1 MPNFTSRV
9 RIDAPLE
16 TVFDF
21 ATDLEKA
28 RSWMPQITRIERL
41 DQGPLRAGSRF
52 RETRRIGKRE
62 ATAVIQVSAHERPS
76 VHRASS
82 SALGVQCEY
91 EFRFLP
97 DGESTTVELIASAQG
112 RWFGKLLAPMFLK
125 MIQKEDGEMLE
136 RLKVAVEGQA
146 IPA

>member
-16 TVFDF
+16 AVFDY
-21 ATDLEKA
+21 ATDFETT
-28 RSWMPQITRIERL
+28 STWMPQITRIERL
-41 DQGPLRAGSRF
+41 DEGPLRAGSRF

-62 ATAVIQVSAHERPS
+62 ATAVIEVTAHERPS
-76 VHRASS
+76 LHRASS
-82 SALGVQCEY
+82 AALGVQCEY

-97 DGESTTVELIASAQG
+97 DGESTTVELTASAHG
-112 RWFGKLLAPMFLK
+112 RWLGVLLAPMFLK

-136 RLKVAVEGQA
+136 RLKAAIEGQPV
-146 IPA
+146 PA